1 MGKWI
6 PELTRLGYDEKL
18 PVPINKAIQVT
29 MAAIPSKAVHSLVQQ
44 LDTAAVLANKEID
57 DTNTDGDGYAA
68 LLLESL
74 GIDNWITVLYTFK
87 TLGEEATLN
96 QIRQLHEDLPTLLE
110 TDMEEEARGGELA
123 IMIGKTLSWI
133 DQDRNV
139 LPGEVE
145 IQPEV
150 PTVDVPAQDP
160 KFAEEEAKTCG
171 PVKSQLSTYS
181 FRAERTGKRKSTS
194 TFEEPSDTTIRS
206 LEQQID
212 R

>member
-123 IMIGKTLSWI
+123 IMI
-133 DQDRNV
+133 
-139 LPGEVE
+139 
-145 IQPEV
+145 
-150 PTVDVPAQDP
+150 DP